1 MGIDFESQC
10 GATDGSPEPDWFTLV
25 ATLRTRV
32 VEVLTP
38 LADGPRLS
46 AVALDSRPGHGQLDL
61 ALRLETDQQDF
72 ELGDWSHPHYTEGAL
87 CPEVARAF
95 RDYYELRTRVLDDAA
110 GAKAKVLACC
120 VTVLSDAEVMVL
132 ITSLPGSPV
141 PYVGDTDD
149 PEARNLVG
157 L

>member
-1 MGIDFESQC
+1 MDFESQGC
-10 GATDGSPEPDWFTLV
+10 TKRGIPEPDWFRLV
-25 ATLRTRV
+25 VTLRTRV
-32 VEVLTP
+32 IEILST
-38 LADGPRLS
+38 LADSPPIS
-46 AVALDSRPGHGQLDL
+46 ALALDPLPWHGQLDL
-61 ALRLETDQQDF
+61 ALRLETDHQDF
-72 ELGDWSHPHYTEGAL
+72 ELGDWSHPRYTEDAL
-87 CPEVARAF
+87 CPEVAQAF

-120 VTVLSDAEVMVL
+120 VTVLSDPEVMVL

-141 PYVGDTDD
+141 PYVGDADD